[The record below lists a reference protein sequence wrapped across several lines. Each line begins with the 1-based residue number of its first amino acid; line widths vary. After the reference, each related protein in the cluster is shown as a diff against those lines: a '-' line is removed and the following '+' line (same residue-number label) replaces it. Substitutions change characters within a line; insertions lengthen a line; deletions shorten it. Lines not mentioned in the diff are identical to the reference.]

1 MKTMD
6 EDELLASL
14 YLNLKGSK
22 KKRINWIEIAH
33 QCKQLRNLYGST
45 RITAEK
51 LGVSDELVRAILTL
65 LTLPEEV
72 QQYIKNNQ
80 ILFDAA
86 QRMARIK
93 NKETQIKVADAIIG
107 LKSHD
112 QRQVIQ
118 YAKGYPHASLDDFIE
133 RLVDSKDIIEK
144 LILLILPLQEDTYTI
159 LKKMGEKEKKS
170 PEKLILRI
178 IDQWIERN
186 QSVR

>member
-22 KKRINWIEIAH
+22 KKRENWIEIAH
-33 QCKQLRNLYGST
+33 QCKQLRVHYGSAH
-45 RITAEK
+45 ITAEK

-72 QQYIKNNQ
+72 QQRIKNNQ
-80 ILFDAA
+80 ILFDAG
-86 QRMARIK
+86 QRIARIK
-93 NKETQIKVADAIIG
+93 NKETQIKVAEAIIG

-133 RLVDSKDIIEK
+133 RLVDSKDKIEK
-144 LILLILPLQEDTYTI
+144 LILLILPLQEDTYAI
-159 LKKMGEKEKKS
+159 LKIMGAKEKSS
-170 PEKLILRI
+170 PEKLILRL
-178 IDQWIERN
+178 IDQWIEKKN
-186 QSVR
+186 L

>member
-1 MKTMD
+1 MKTVD
-6 EDELLASL
+6 ENELLASL

-22 KKRINWIEIAH
+22 KKRENWMEIAH
-33 QCKQLRNLYGST
+33 QCRQLRDIYGT
-45 RITAEK
+45 THITAEK

-72 QQYIKNNQ
+72 QQHIKNNN
-80 ILFDAA
+80 ILFDAG
-86 QRMARIK
+86 QRLARIK
-93 NKETQIKVADAIIG
+93 NKETQIKVAKAIIG

-133 RLVDSKDIIEK
+133 RLTDSKDKIEK
-144 LILLILPLQEDTYTI
+144 LILLILPLQEDTYAI
-159 LKKMGEKEKKS
+159 LKKMGAKEKNS
-170 PEKLILRI
+170 PEKLILRL

-186 QSVR
+186 ESVR